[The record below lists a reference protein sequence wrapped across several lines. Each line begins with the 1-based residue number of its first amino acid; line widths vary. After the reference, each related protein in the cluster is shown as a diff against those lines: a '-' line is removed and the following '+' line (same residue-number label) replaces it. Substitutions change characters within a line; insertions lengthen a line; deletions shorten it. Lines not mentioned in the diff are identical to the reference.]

1 MKKIIKLTALLL
13 SLLLVLPLTIAC
25 KNDNSNTDDV
35 YSTTSTGGSGAPSST
50 TTGGSG
56 APSSTTTGGSN
67 NNNNTNEE
75 IYADVAGTYTAKV
88 FFLGSLE
95 FDAKIV
101 LDAFGRYEY
110 VSTDPA
116 QNDAVQYEETGTF
129 TVEGGKIVLTPSADG
144 ATSSE
149 GTITDSTI
157 TTRLKVSNMLSAVT
171 TITFSLN
178 NNS

>member
-35 YSTTSTGGSGAPSST
+35 YSTTS
-50 TTGGSG
+50 TGGSG

>member
-25 KNDNSNTDDV
+25 KNDNGNTDDV
-35 YSTTSTGGSGAPSST
+35 YSTT

-75 IYADVAGTYTAKV
+75 IYSDVAGTYTAKV

-144 ATSSE
+144 ATSTE
-149 GTITDSTI
+149 GTITDSTV
-157 TTRLKVSNMLSAVT
+157 TARLKVSNMLSAVT